1 MNTRLLISALA
12 GLACLASPGRAQ
24 TTEVVTLNTSA
35 LAGGS
40 AYFLD
45 FQFVDGGLTADGN
58 GLAKLS
64 GFSSSGLS
72 FSPAQSY
79 GTGVSGA
86 LGTGLTLTDTDPS
99 GVDEF
104 QQKFTAG
111 PPGTTSQV
119 QFTLRLA
126 PSSVDAG
133 TPDTFSFA
141 VLDGGGSALP
151 TNGPTGGELVS
162 SNFTS
167 LAPPLDPAYHTV
179 NTAGSPDTPFLQP
192 TFSAPQPVPEASSAV
207 SLGLL
212 GLLGLGGLALAR
224 RRKA

>member
-1 MNTRLLISALA
+1 MKTRLLICTLA

-24 TTEVVTLNTSA
+24 TTEVITLNTST
-35 LAGGS
+35 LAGGG

-45 FQFVDGGLTADGN
+45 FQLVDGGLTADGN
-58 GLAKLS
+58 GLAKLTD
-64 GFSSSGLS
+64 FSSSGLS
-72 FSPAQSY
+72 FSLAQSY
-79 GTGVSGA
+79 GAGVSGA
-86 LGTGLTLTDTDPS
+86 LPAGLTLTDTDPS

-104 QQKFTAG
+104 RQKFTAG
-111 PPGTTSQV
+111 PAGSASQL
-119 QFTLRLA
+119 QFTLRLS
-126 PSSVDAG
+126 PSGVDAG

-141 VLDGGGSALP
+141 VLDGSGSALP

-179 NTAGSPDTPFLQP
+179 STAGSPNTPFLQP
-192 TFSAPQPVPEASSAV
+192 TFSAPVPEASSAV

-212 GLLGLGGLALAR
+212 GMLGLGGLLLAR